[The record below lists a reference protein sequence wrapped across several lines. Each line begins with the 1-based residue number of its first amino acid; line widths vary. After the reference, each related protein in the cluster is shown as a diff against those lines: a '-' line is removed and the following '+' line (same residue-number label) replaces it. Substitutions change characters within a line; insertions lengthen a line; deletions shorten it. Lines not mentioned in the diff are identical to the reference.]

1 MKLTILSI
9 SLVIFSLPSCQKSE
23 QVVTTGSLLYEMTD
37 LARLAEYQHNTY
49 RTVQYSSYDRRSVK
63 PGDPFWFANA
73 DGFGKEPIPGFEEV
87 LKPPDTNGIGH
98 YLICD
103 IQNPGAIIRL
113 WTAGIKGKIRFFLDD
128 TSMPVYEGSAEDFF
142 WKTMEV
148 LSRNAIKMDS
158 LQAFRQ
164 FDAVYFPIPFA
175 RRCRIEWIG
184 NIQEIHFYHVG
195 VRLYDNSANVETF
208 NASDFSKYK
217 RELERTNR
225 DLQSQSQTTIH
236 RNSKSHLVE
245 IKSPASSSIELF
257 NAGRKQAIER
267 ISLNFQAE
275 NPEEVLRKCV
285 IRIYF
290 DGSAN
295 PQVQSPVG
303 DFFGAA
309 PGINPYQ
316 SLPYVIQTDSTMVCR
331 FLMPFQHS
339 ARIVLDNHS
348 GEMIGINGMISTID
362 YRWEDG
368 KSMHFYCR
376 WRIDHDLTATNI
388 IDSNNGIKDITYL
401 EAAGRGRIV
410 GAAAFVYN
418 PSNVPTSWGNWWGE
432 GDEKIF
438 IDKDTFPSFFGTGS
452 EDYFNYSWSSARIF
466 SFAFCG
472 QPRNDGPGNRGNVA
486 NYRWHIIDDIPFHEK
501 AMFSMELR
509 HHGTVSGFSYG
520 RIIYLYALPGL
531 IDDNPEIS
539 MEDLGEIVYKTWKPE
554 AYLGSAG
561 FTFIQAENLMNQ
573 APNIKVERG
582 NMWADG
588 SMLIWKP
595 QHKGEKIS
603 FYILLDQSMESTK
616 IGFTLAHG
624 PRGGNISILLNGKP
638 VMVDGH
644 QTIDLFE
651 PNQRILAN
659 HFSEAVQLKKG
670 NNEITFISADA
681 NKDKIIGID
690 FFWINDKAIIINSA
704 NPN

>member
-1 MKLTILSI
+1 MKLYILTI
-9 SLVIFSLPSCQKSE
+9 SLVIFSLPACKKSA
-23 QVVTTGSLLYEMTD
+23 QVVTTGSLLNEMTD
-37 LARLAEYQHNTY
+37 LARLAEYRQNTY
-49 RTVQYSSYDRRSVK
+49 RTVQYSSYDRRSKK

-73 DGFGKEPIPGFEEV
+73 DGFGNEPLPGFEEV
-87 LKPPDTNGIGH
+87 LKQPDTNGIGH

-103 IQNPGAIIRL
+103 IQNPGAILRL
-113 WTAGIKGKIRFFLDD
+113 WTAGIKGKIRLFLDD

-164 FDAVYFPIPFA
+164 FDAIYFPIPFS

-184 NIQEIHFYHVG
+184 KIQEIHFYHVG
-195 VRLYDNSANVETF
+195 VRLYDNAVNVETF

-217 RELERTNR
+217 SELERTNR
-225 DLQSQSQTTIH
+225 DLQSQSQNTDH
-236 RNSKSHLVE
+236 KNSKSHLLE

-257 NAGRKQAIER
+257 SAGREQAIER
-267 ISLNFQAE
+267 ISLSFQAE
-275 NPEEVLRKCV
+275 DYEEVLRKCV
-285 IRIYF
+285 ISIYF
-290 DGSAN
+290 DGAAS

-316 SLPYVIQTDSTMVCR
+316 SLPFVIQTDSTMVCR

-348 GEMIGINGMISTID
+348 GEMIDITGKIRTTD
-362 YRWEDG
+362 YTWEEG

-376 WRIDHDLTATNI
+376 WRINQNLTATNI
-388 IDSNNGIKDITYL
+388 IDGNNGIKDITYL
-401 EAAGRGRIV
+401 EATGKGRIV

-466 SFAFCG
+466 SYPYCG

-501 AMFSMELR
+501 AMFFMELR
-509 HHGTVSGFSYG
+509 HHGTVPSFSYG

-531 IDDNPEIS
+531 IDENPEIS
-539 MEDLGEIVYKTWKPE
+539 IEDLGEIVYKTWKPE

-561 FTFIQAENLMNQ
+561 FTFIQAENLLHQTTNS
-573 APNIKVERG
+573 KVEPG

-588 SMLIWKP
+588 SILFWKP

-603 FYILLDQSMESTK
+603 FHISLGQIMENTK
-616 IGFTLAHG
+616 IGFTLVHS
-624 PRGGNISILLNGKP
+624 PQGGRISVLLNGKP
-638 VMVDGH
+638 IKIDDFHSVDL
-644 QTIDLFE
+644 IE

-659 HFSEAVQLKKG
+659 HFSEPVKLNMG
-670 NNEITFISADA
+670 NNEINFISAGA
-681 NKDKIIGID
+681 EKDDLIGID
-690 FFWINDKAIIINSA
+690 FFWVNDKAII
-704 NPN
+704 PNNATSN